1 MKITHFLQGLKDD
14 TAMSFATALKAEPG
28 IVTFEDFYN
37 SFSAKLSTIL
47 SLTQS
52 ASGNSQRQI
61 IQCNT
66 QQQEVLSGFFLL
78 IVLYICL
85 KPTSLLSSIYVML
98 IFIPLNRKRMYS
110 NSSKIRSSVI
120 FPCKIEWSNKFQY
133 IWLSSSFCK
142 SFFTVLNVSKRL
154 WSCIPCHWYS
164 ICFQNK
170 LEIIL

>member
-1 MKITHFLQGLKDD
+1 MTKLAPVHYNGEKKNFGIVKFYQLHSEAHNDLELAGEPLSDSMKITHFLQGLKDD
-14 TAMSFATALKAEPG
+14 TAMNFATALKAEPG

-120 FPCKIEWSNKFQY
+120 FPCKIE
-133 IWLSSSFCK
+133 
-142 SFFTVLNVSKRL
+142 
-154 WSCIPCHWYS
+154 
-164 ICFQNK
+164 
-170 LEIIL
+170 